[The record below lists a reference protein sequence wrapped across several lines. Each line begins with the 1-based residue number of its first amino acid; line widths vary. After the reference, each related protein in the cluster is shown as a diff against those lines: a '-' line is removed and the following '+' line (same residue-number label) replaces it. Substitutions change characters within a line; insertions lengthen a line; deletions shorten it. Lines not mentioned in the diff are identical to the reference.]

1 MCRIHEKSTNKVFW
15 TQGEGGFEST
25 HGLLM
30 PLSVTPKEKVTK
42 TLDSMLSL
50 GANVNIYMMHGGTS
64 FGFKAGANADP
75 KYEPNPTSYDY
86 DAPIRNMIWFYANK

>member
-1 MCRIHEKSTNKVFW
+1 MIKLKSVQEFMKKSRINFNERR
-15 TQGEGGFEST
+15 GRGFENT

-30 PLSVTPKEKVTK
+30 LLSVTPAEKVTK

-50 GANVNIYMMHGGTS
+50 GANVNIYMMHGCTS

-86 DAPIRNMIWFYANK
+86 DAPIRNMN